1 MEQQNDGRNPPP
13 AAARGGNRNTAP
25 QYTEDEITYLLGNIA
40 AILPVDG
47 ADWEAV
53 KDAHG
58 EFYGANDRATE
69 SIKRKFQQL
78 YRVQKPTGDPTC
90 PPNVRLAKQIRR
102 QIIDKCEIDDA
113 DGDDAG
119 VRVLDMEDLQDFNI
133 DDEGIPPAAFPQPPR
148 AIVQRARAVNNQ
160 PAPNNQPAASN
171 QPRAP
176 NNQPAANNQPRAP
189 NNQPAANNQPR
200 TPNGVLS
207 PIPANI
213 SSIARSRKN
222 LQGTSKKGDTDDI
235 FELYKLKMLQREED
249 RDADREA
256 LKREREDKAS
266 RAEDELKRL
275 RMEQDLRRE
284 EEERRYQR
292 EQEARREDNRA
303 FRELMLMMMFGN
315 ANQHV
320 NGDAQYIN
328 RNA

>member
-13 AAARGGNRNTAP
+13 AAARGGNRNSAP

-58 EFYGANDRATE
+58 EFYGANDRTTE

-133 DDEGIPPAAFPQPPR
+133 DEDGIPPAAFPQPPR
-148 AIVQRARAVNNQ
+148 AV
-160 PAPNNQPAASN
+160 NNQPAASN

-176 NNQPAANNQPRAP
+176 
-189 NNQPAANNQPR
+189 
-200 TPNGVLS
+200 
-207 PIPANI
+207 
-213 SSIARSRKN
+213 
-222 LQGTSKKGDTDDI
+222 
-235 FELYKLKMLQREED
+235 
-249 RDADREA
+249 
-256 LKREREDKAS
+256 
-266 RAEDELKRL
+266 
-275 RMEQDLRRE
+275 
-284 EEERRYQR
+284 
-292 EQEARREDNRA
+292 
-303 FRELMLMMMFGN
+303 
-315 ANQHV
+315 
-320 NGDAQYIN
+320 IN
-328 RNA
+328 